1 MTSRRCVSSC
11 FHHALVF
18 SLLLSAFLSV
28 MMGQANIFKPAKP
41 IVLRGT
47 AQQIAVNVGNAALT
61 GGNLTVTFEWI
72 ETTTP

>member
-1 MTSRRCVSSC
+1 MHGVST
-11 FHHALVF
+11 ATPNDVY
-18 SLLLSAFLSV
+18 V
-28 MMGQANIFKPAKP
+28 FKPAKP

-61 GGNLTVTFEWI
+61 GGNLSVTFEWL